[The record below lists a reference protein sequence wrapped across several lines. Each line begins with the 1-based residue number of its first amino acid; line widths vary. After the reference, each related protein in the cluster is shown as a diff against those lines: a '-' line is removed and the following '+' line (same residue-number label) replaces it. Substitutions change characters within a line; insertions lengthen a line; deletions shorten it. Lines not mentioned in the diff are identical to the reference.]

1 MLIIGNNQKKKPMPY
16 YQYLRYLPDEGER
29 ERSAQGLLRLKDA
42 LAAEVP
48 KKTIADNLLIAT
60 WNIREFDSNAY
71 GERMQEAIY
80 YIAEIIDHFDLVA
93 VQEVNENL
101 YGLNRVMKVLGDAWK
116 VIYSDTTEGNSG
128 NDERL
133 AFLYDTRK
141 LTFTG
146 LAGEIVIPPQ
156 KMEEE
161 GQTNWYEPATQLAR
175 TPFLIGLR
183 TSWFK
188 FMISTVHIIYGR
200 GVNDDP
206 RRVKEIGLLSDFLAA
221 RASSRHAHSQN
232 LILLGDFNIFKPSN
246 DTFNE
251 ITRNFYI
258 PPGIQN
264 LPTNVKQDRF
274 YDQIAFLGEVPTAEI
289 QGGVFNYYNHV
300 YRLEDEL
307 EYADRMPAT
316 YQNKTEAADKTRYF
330 KTYWRTHQMSDH
342 LPMWVELKIDFSRP
356 YLNNLL

>member
-1 MLIIGNNQKKKPMPY
+1 MPY
-16 YQYLRYLPDEGER
+16 YQYLRYLPDIAER
-29 ERSAQGLLRLKDA
+29 ARTARGLLRLKDA

-48 KKTIADNLLIAT
+48 RKTIAGNLLIAT

-101 YGLNRVMKVLGDAWK
+101 YGLNRLMKVLGDAWE

-133 AFLYDTRK
+133 AFIYDTRK
-141 LTFTG
+141 LSFTG

-156 KMEEE
+156 KMTEE
-161 GQTNWYEPATQLAR
+161 GKETWYEPAEQLAR
-175 TPFLIGLR
+175 TPFVIGLR
-183 TSWFK
+183 SSWFK
-188 FMISTVHIIYGR
+188 FMISTVHIIYGS
-200 GVNDDP
+200 GVHDDE
-206 RRVKEIGLLSDFLAA
+206 RRVQEIRMLSDFLAE
-221 RASSRHAHSQN
+221 RADNPLAHSNN

-246 DTFNE
+246 DTFLE
-251 ITRNFYI
+251 IARNFYI

-264 LPTNVKQDRF
+264 IPTNVKQNRF
-274 YDQIAFLGEVPTAEI
+274 YDQIAFRGNVPTAEI
-289 QGGVFNYYNHV
+289 QGGVFNFYKYV

-307 EYADRMPAT
+307 AYASRMPDT
-316 YQNKTEAADKTRYF
+316 YHKKTEAEDRTRYF
-330 KTYWRTHQMSDH
+330 EVYWRTHQMSDH

-356 YLNNLL
+356 YLDNVIAESTDV